1 MLNTLFLP
9 ELREMLAQKNAVEL
23 AEFCTALHPASTAEF
38 MEGLTVAEAWEVLQ
52 YAEPSA
58 RVAIFN
64 YFDIDHKIEAL
75 QTLDRDQVAEF
86 VAAMS
91 ADDRV
96 DLLNE
101 LDEQVVEDLLPR
113 LPIEERREFLRL
125 RQFPEGSA
133 GAVMTTEVAKFPE
146 TMTVRAALEHLVRVA
161 DEVETI
167 YYLYVVDAEDHL
179 RGVVSARQLLSS
191 IKTPDATMADIMDR
205 SVVTV
210 HPLQDQ
216 EDVARSVA
224 RMNVLAIPVVDQ
236 QNRMLGIITHD
247 DIIDVFHDEAVEDA
261 HMSAAV
267 APLGET
273 YLRTHILT
281 LSWKR
286 GIWLGFLFFF
296 ALLTAFALDK
306 YESKFQQWVWLL
318 PFIPLVIS
326 SGGNSGS
333 QSATLIITA
342 LSRGHIKLDDW
353 ARIVRRELAM
363 GVVLGGGLGLLGLAT
378 ALVFIPSET
387 IQAHHFAVLIVPVT
401 LVLVVM
407 AGTLTGATLPLIFA
421 RIGWDPSMM
430 SNPFVAG
437 ISDIVGILIYVN
449 VAMFCL
455 SG

>member
-1 MLNTLFLP
+1 MLNTLLLP
-9 ELREMLAQKNAVEL
+9 ELREMLAQNNAAEL

-38 MEGLTVAEAWEVLQ
+38 MEGLTVQEAWAVLQ
-52 YAEPSA
+52 HAEPSV

-64 YFDIDHKIEAL
+64 YFDIDHKIEAI

-96 DLLNE
+96 DLLEE
-101 LDEQVVEDLLPR
+101 LDEAVLEDLLPR

-125 RQFPEGSA
+125 RQFPERSA
-133 GAVMTTEVAKFPE
+133 GAMMTTEVAKFPE
-146 TMTVRAALEHLVRVA
+146 TMTVRAALDHVVRVA

-167 YYLYVVDAEDHL
+167 YYLYVVDSDDHL
-179 RGVVSARQLLSS
+179 RGVVSARQLLAS
-191 IKTPDATMADIMDR
+191 IKKPDATMAEIMDR

-216 EDVARSVA
+216 EEVARSVA
-224 RMNVLAIPVVDQ
+224 RMNVLAIPVVDH

-247 DIIDVFHDEAVEDA
+247 DVIDVLHDEAIEDA

-296 ALLTAFALDK
+296 ALLTAIALDQ
-306 YESKFQQWVWLL
+306 YESSFEKWVWLL

-342 LSRGHIKLDDW
+342 LSRGHIKLGDW

-363 GVVLGGGLGLLGLAT
+363 GLVLGGGLGFLGLLT
-378 ALVFIPSET
+378 AMIFIPSET
-387 IQAHHFAVLIVPVT
+387 MQAHYLAILIVPVT
-401 LVLVVM
+401 LLLVVV
-407 AGTLTGATLPLIFA
+407 AGTMTGAILPLIFE
-421 RIGWDPSMM
+421 RIGWDPAMM

-455 SG
+455 G